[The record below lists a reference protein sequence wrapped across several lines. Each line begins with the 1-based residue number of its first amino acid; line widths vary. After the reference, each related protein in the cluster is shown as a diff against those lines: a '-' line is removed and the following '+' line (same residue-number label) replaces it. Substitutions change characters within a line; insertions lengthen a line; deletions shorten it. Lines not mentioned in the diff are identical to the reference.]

1 MPAIPGRAAHAPAHT
16 AGPHRR
22 PAMPPCGRLFELP
35 GEPQQDRVNRQFE
48 AG

>member
-1 MPAIPGRAAHAPAHT
+1 
-16 AGPHRR
+16 
-22 PAMPPCGRLFELP
+22 MPPCGRLFELP